1 MVKRLSIY
9 SRIKNKLFAAIS
21 SIKRKNTEN
30 RLSEDIRLL
39 SADKNELEKRRSR
52 LEGHRYKL
60 ERREYKILNTISKR
74 LKRLED
80 EKGGVF
86 DFVITKED
94 LEKVSYLIETAKSIP
109 KEKLEQIA
117 KNLMNEF
124 EIDNL
129 QKNIEQIRKAVSD
142 LTGDTLEEGDR
153 LEDTIT
159 KMNKNGKDIPQKEVL
174 ERIRL
179 IMDLAM
185 LFPSEPLKLPQ
196 MKEDIK
202 VDNILELVLR
212 KVRETQEGLKPAN
225 VDSLYRM
232 GIALLKDKE
241 YQKAKE
247 CFDEITTIDPNLK
260 GAWLNKG
267 FAAGELGDI
276 SKEIGYYKMALKI
289 DKNYKKARNNMK
301 IAKRKRKRS
310 TQGRPT

>member
-9 SRIKNKLFAAIS
+9 SRIKNKLFAAIPN
-21 SIKRKNTEN
+21 IKKKNTEN

-39 SADKNELEKRRSR
+39 SADKNELEKSRSR
-52 LEGHRYKL
+52 LEGHKYKL
-60 ERREYKILNTISKR
+60 ERREYKILNTVSKR

-80 EKGGVF
+80 EKRGVF
-86 DFVITKED
+86 DFVITEED
-94 LEKVSYLIETAKSIP
+94 LEKVSYLIETVKSIS

-117 KNLMNEF
+117 KILMKEF
-124 EIDNL
+124 EIENL
-129 QKNIEQIRKAVSD
+129 QKNMEQIRKAVLD
-142 LTGDTLEEGDR
+142 LTGDTLEEKDR

-196 MKEDIK
+196 MEEDIP

-232 GIALLKDKE
+232 GIALLRDKE

-247 CFDEITTIDPNLK
+247 CFDEITTIDPKLK

-276 SKEIGYYKMALKI
+276 RKEIGYYKMALKI

-301 IAKRKRKRS
+301 IAKRKMKRS

>member
-1 MVKRLSIY
+1 
-9 SRIKNKLFAAIS
+9 
-21 SIKRKNTEN
+21 
-30 RLSEDIRLL
+30 
-39 SADKNELEKRRSR
+39 
-52 LEGHRYKL
+52 
-60 ERREYKILNTISKR
+60 
-74 LKRLED
+74 
-80 EKGGVF
+80 
-86 DFVITKED
+86 
-94 LEKVSYLIETAKSIP
+94 
-109 KEKLEQIA
+109 
-117 KNLMNEF
+117 MNEF

>member
-21 SIKRKNTEN
+21 SIKRKNTEK